1 MNAVLKTS
9 QLTKT
14 YSSKQVVKEL
24 SMTIQQGDIYGFI
37 GKNGAGKTTL
47 IRMIAGLA
55 TPSSG
60 SIELFGSSDL
70 VKERAKIGTVIE
82 SPALFPNMTARE
94 NLITQ
99 CRIANVKDL
108 RVVDETLE
116 LVGLSN
122 TGKNFSLGMRQRLA
136 IAIAL
141 IGDPEFLILDEP
153 TNGLDPE
160 GIKEIRDLILHL
172 NQKKHITV
180 LISSHILSELSKFAT
195 RYGIIHNGSLIEEF
209 TEEELWKR
217 CISENGQEFGLE
229 EYFLKVIGGK

>member
-70 VKERAKIGTVIE
+70 VKERAKIGTVI
-82 SPALFPNMTARE
+82 SG
-94 NLITQ
+94 
-99 CRIANVKDL
+99 
-108 RVVDETLE
+108 TLP
-116 LVGLSN
+116 
-122 TGKNFSLGMRQRLA
+122 KY
-136 IAIAL
+136 
-141 IGDPEFLILDEP
+141 DCP
-153 TNGLDPE
+153 
-160 GIKEIRDLILHL
+160 
-172 NQKKHITV
+172 
-180 LISSHILSELSKFAT
+180 
-195 RYGIIHNGSLIEEF
+195 
-209 TEEELWKR
+209 
-217 CISENGQEFGLE
+217 
-229 EYFLKVIGGK
+229 